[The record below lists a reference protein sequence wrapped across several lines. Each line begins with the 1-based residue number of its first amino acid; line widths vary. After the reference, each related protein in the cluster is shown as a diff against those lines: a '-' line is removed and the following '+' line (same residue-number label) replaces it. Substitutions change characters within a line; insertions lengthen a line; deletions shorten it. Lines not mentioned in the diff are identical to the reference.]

1 MSDWDRS
8 AKHMIIPATRRHPG
22 SRRVAKRSRQK
33 AATFLIIQIINA
45 PTEAAIRRSIAFE
58 SPCFAY

>member
-22 SRRVAKRSRQK
+22 SRREAKRSRQE
-33 AATFLIIQIINA
+33 AATYFITPIGNGVL
-45 PTEAAIRRSIAFE
+45 SHDSFM
-58 SPCFAY
+58 SL